1 MYIFEHV
8 YIYLILI
15 CNINRRGDVGVRVC
29 LVVMV
34 VVVVVVVE
42 IMFVCVEWGVGG
54 RIGIKKFQI
63 NRLSPG
69 QNGRHFLDIFK
80 YIFLN
85 ENV

>member
-8 YIYLILI
+8 NIYLILI

-29 LVVMV
+29 LVVM
-34 VVVVVVVE
+34 VVVVVVE